1 MTEMKLVGKGAI
13 LNAEDV
19 RYAYV
24 PVPEW
29 APEGTDPE
37 EAYLKL
43 KSMSGKDATGWE
55 GKGMA
60 YAVAKSA
67 IDDSGVAL
75 FTLKEAEDL
84 EEKSFAV
91 LKRIQDA
98 AMQLNGMVGDVP
110 KTIIKNA

>member
-1 MTEMKLVGKGAI
+1 MKLVGKEAI

-29 APEGTDPE
+29 EKDE
-37 EAYLKL
+37 DEKENAYLKL
-43 KSMSGKDATGWE
+43 KSMSGRDAIGWE

-67 IDDSGVAL
+67 VDENDVAL
-75 FTLKEAEDL
+75 FTL
-84 EEKSFAV
+84 EEVEKLDDKSFAV

-98 AMQLNGMVGDVP
+98 AMQLNGMVGDIP
-110 KTIIKNA
+110 KAIIKNA